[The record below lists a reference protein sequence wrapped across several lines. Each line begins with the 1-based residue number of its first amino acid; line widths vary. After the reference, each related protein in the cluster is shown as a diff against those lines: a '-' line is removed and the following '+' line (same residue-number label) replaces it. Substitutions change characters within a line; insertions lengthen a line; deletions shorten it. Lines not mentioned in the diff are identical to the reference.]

1 MIKRLVKLTFQSD
14 KTDDFLTIFENS
26 KHFILQSKGC
36 QHLELLR
43 DSESPNVF
51 FTLSFWNDEAALN
64 AYRDSELFKLTWAK
78 TKILFS
84 ERAQAWTTTRVSI
97 AFE

>member
-14 KTDDFLTIFENS
+14 KTDDFLTIFEDS
-26 KHFILQSKGC
+26 KYLIRQREGC

-43 DSESPNVF
+43 NATTPYVF
-51 FTLSFWNDEAALN
+51 FTLSFWDDEAALN
-64 AYRDSELFKLTWAK
+64 AYRDSELFKTTWSK

-84 ERAQAWTTTRVSI
+84 AKAQAWTTTMVSI
-97 AFE
+97 ALE